1 MARSNAS
8 AALRQ
13 FVDDELVR
21 MPLVVDQVLDGALD
35 HMKNAL
41 PVMMPHD
48 RTATNDLIQALM
60 AQRQRLVDHYIRSL
74 REQIGSDLAQ
84 RAPAAGGAAPK
95 KLALSLVDEEE
106 VAADVEISHTIEAI
120 RSVAEYELRELQTFT
135 SALVGDMDV
144 ARDHNPFRAEAHAR
158 ALWTMAQALPLARGY
173 QLTFMRHAAMA
184 LAQVLRKA
192 YAGASSRLESQG
204 IEPASHRTLILPSGS
219 RRSRPSSNEN
229 SFTPDLL
236 RIRDS
241 MPVRQR
247 SVMETQPIEQILD
260 QADAQLRNLPAD
272 AEHSDHDQLRRQQRE
287 RLVESA
293 ETPVDQQVVELV
305 SRLFD
310 AILADRALP
319 ADVRLLLS
327 RLQAPALRV
336 ALRDPKT
343 LDKDMHPVWQ
353 FADRIGYL
361 SETLPPHGNAERERV
376 LRFTQGL
383 IDHLVAERE
392 QSSGLY
398 LWALERLS
406 KHDRQRLER
415 RCAAADEEIVS
426 LQHLEDRLGATH
438 VAPTTMHGT
447 LDVGQLDTVP
457 AELIDTAAAS
467 KKPLPSAEQWLS
479 ERRAGDWVRMFMAG
493 RWGNAQ
499 LLWPGERG
507 ELFLFANAATDTTW
521 AVRRRALLTLHS
533 ENLLDVLA
541 PRSLVKEAA
550 KRVMRQAVG
559 R

>member
-1 MARSNAS
+1 
-8 AALRQ
+8 
-13 FVDDELVR
+13 
-21 MPLVVDQVLDGALD
+21 
-35 HMKNAL
+35 
-41 PVMMPHD
+41 
-48 RTATNDLIQALM
+48 
-60 AQRQRLVDHYIRSL
+60 
-74 REQIGSDLAQ
+74 
-84 RAPAAGGAAPK
+84 
-95 KLALSLVDEEE
+95 
-106 VAADVEISHTIEAI
+106 
-120 RSVAEYELRELQTFT
+120 
-135 SALVGDMDV
+135 MDV
-144 ARDHNPFRAEAHAR
+144 ARDHNPFRAEVHGR

-173 QLTFMRHAAMA
+173 QITFMRHAAMA

-204 IEPASHRTLILPSGS
+204 IEPASHRTMILPSGS
-219 RRSRPSSNEN
+219 RRSRQSNNEVY
-229 SFTPDLL
+229 FTPDLL

-247 SVMETQPIEQILD
+247 SVMETQPLEQVLD
-260 QADAQLRNLPAD
+260 QADQQLRSLPAD
-272 AEHSDHDQLRRQQRE
+272 GDNGDHEQLRQQQRE

-293 ETPVDQQVVELV
+293 ETPVDQQLVELV

-327 RLQAPALRV
+327 RVQAPALRV

-343 LDKDMHPVWQ
+343 LDKEMHPVWQ
-353 FADRIGYL
+353 FADQIGYL
-361 SETLPPHGNAERERV
+361 ADTLPPRGQAERERV

-392 QSSGLY
+392 QSGGLY
-398 LWALERLS
+398 VWALERLR

-415 RCAAADEEIVS
+415 RCAAADEEIIS
-426 LQHLEDRLGATH
+426 LQHLEDRFGATNL
-438 VAPTTMHGT
+438 APTTMHGT

-457 AELIDTAAAS
+457 AELIDAAALPP
-467 KKPLPSAEQWLS
+467 KKPLTSAQQWLS
-479 ERRAGDWVRMFMAG
+479 ERRAGDWVRMFMEG
-493 RWGNAQ
+493 RWVTAQ

-507 ELFLFANAATDTTW
+507 ELFLFADAATETTW

-533 ENLLDVLA
+533 ENLLDTLP